1 MRKPNL
7 NSTTTKIYSQF
18 HSPFTGSRDVGRA
31 LLYTS
36 VLTSGLLLVN
46 VSGANAAACAGA
58 IDTTNN
64 STACIGGSTAV
75 DVIYPAGNVGYI
87 AGNFSLTL
95 VNHDVNSANGV
106 VVSNALIGDRDY
118 SGSADSN
125 VIATGDAI
133 TVNSV
138 VGNTTVKL
146 FDTSSATGGNH
157 GISASATSGNV
168 TVTTGAGAITGG
180 SGSAILAT
188 TLLTGNVNVNVGGN
202 VTSTG
207 NNGIEASSG
216 FGGGNVTV
224 TTAANTTVQGMG
236 GDGIFATST
245 SGDVLVNANS
255 IVIGSDNGI
264 YAIVNSSGNVTVNSF
279 ADVTGTTFDGI
290 HAFTNSG
297 NTIVDAKGNV
307 TGGQDGIDADTNFG
321 DVTITTAAGKT
332 VEGQGGDGIKANS
345 SIGDIVINANSIV
358 KGSDNGINANANIG
372 SVTVNSFA
380 DVTGTTLDGI
390 HASTKTGDVIVDA
403 KGNVTGGQ
411 DGIDASTDVGNVTI
425 TTAAGKTVE
434 GQGGDGIKANSSI
447 GDIVINANSIVK
459 GSDNGI
465 NANANIGS
473 VTVNSFADV
482 TGTTLDGI
490 HASTKTGNV
499 IVDAKGNVT
508 GGQDGIDVQTNIN
521 GQVTITTAAGKTVE
535 GQGGDGIKANSSIG
549 NIVIDANSIVK
560 GSGNGINA
568 NANIGSVTVNSFA
581 DVTGTTLDG
590 IHASTKTGNVIVDAK
605 GNVTGG
611 QDGIDVQTNINGQV
625 TITTAAGKTVE
636 GQGGDGIKANSSIGN
651 IVIDA
656 NSIVKGSGNGINANA
671 NIGSVTV
678 NSFADVT
685 GTTLDGIHA
694 STKTGD
700 VIVDAKGNV
709 TGGQDGIDASTDA
722 GNVTVTTAAG
732 KTVEGQG
739 GDGIKANSS
748 IGNIVIN
755 ANSIVKGSDNGID
768 ANVNTAGDVTVNAFA
783 NVTGTTLDG
792 IHAFANFG
800 DVIVDAKGNVT
811 GGQDGIDAS
820 SNSGNVTITTA
831 AFSGVLGQN
840 GYGINATTAS
850 GSVLINNNSLLEG
863 ATAGIFARGTTSVI
877 INNTFG
883 IANATVDPVDLAIDA
898 GGAPVTITNGSSI
911 IGRVNTGAFADIL
924 TNNNFWHTQG
934 LNDFGA
940 LNDTVNNNS
949 VIVAASSS
957 GVATTTT
964 FANLET
970 LNNAGTIVLSDQSLG
985 DNSNL
990 SDVLSI
996 SGDYVG
1002 LNGLLYGDAFLGAP
1016 GSLADKLIVGGNT
1029 SGVTFIDGVDT
1040 NPGPGAYNP
1049 DGIVVVHVNGTTD
1062 PSHFVLLNGPI
1073 DKGMFFYDLVY
1084 DAANKDHELAGLPDR
1099 EAFETLATVS
1109 AAQTIWHETE
1119 SVWSNRQDIMRD
1131 TLHNHK
1137 TITAVA
1143 DPSTPENAPNSLW
1156 LSAFGSWTKK
1166 TDDATFTHLNKTYT
1180 FDTSYNQNDYG
1191 IVGGADFGT
1200 NVGDN
1205 AKLMFGLLGGYTG
1218 SNLGFSASNTQVN
1231 MSGGTIGA
1239 YATLVSD
1246 GFFTDLLVKGDFL
1259 GLDYNAPSLA
1269 PFGTRATSNS
1279 RTLGARADAG
1289 YRFGDGNMF
1298 IEPMLSFAAT
1308 STSID
1313 NFSIGGVTVS
1323 PGTNSEILVGAGARF
1338 GFTSDMMDL
1347 SLTARA
1353 WDNLSG
1359 RNSVS
1364 ILSAGPAFV
1373 ASNGGVFEG
1382 VFGELNGKVAVNF
1395 SETSQVFLGG
1405 TYKIGSDAS
1414 NAAVNGGFNISW

>member
-390 HASTKTGDVIVDA
+390 HAF
-403 KGNVTGGQ
+403 
-411 DGIDASTDVGNVTI
+411 
-425 TTAAGKTVE
+425 
-434 GQGGDGIKANSSI
+434 AN
-447 GDIVINANSIVK
+447 
-459 GSDNGI
+459 
-465 NANANIGS
+465 
-473 VTVNSFADV
+473 
-482 TGTTLDGI
+482 L
-490 HASTKTGNV
+490 
-499 IVDAKGNVT
+499 
-508 GGQDGIDVQTNIN
+508 
-521 GQVTITTAAGKTVE
+521 
-535 GQGGDGIKANSSIG
+535 
-549 NIVIDANSIVK
+549 
-560 GSGNGINA
+560 
-568 NANIGSVTVNSFA
+568 
-581 DVTGTTLDG
+581 
-590 IHASTKTGNVIVDAK
+590 
-605 GNVTGG
+605 
-611 QDGIDVQTNINGQV
+611 
-625 TITTAAGKTVE
+625 
-636 GQGGDGIKANSSIGN
+636 
-651 IVIDA
+651 
-656 NSIVKGSGNGINANA
+656 
-671 NIGSVTV
+671 
-678 NSFADVT
+678 
-685 GTTLDGIHA
+685 
-694 STKTGD
+694 GD